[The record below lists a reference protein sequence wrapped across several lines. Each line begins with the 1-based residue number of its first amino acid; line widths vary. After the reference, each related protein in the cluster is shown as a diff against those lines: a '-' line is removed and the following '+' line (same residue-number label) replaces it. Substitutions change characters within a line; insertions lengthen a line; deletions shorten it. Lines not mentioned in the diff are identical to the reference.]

1 MPDERMQIADNLAR
15 VNARVD
21 AACRR
26 AGRPRHSVTLVAV
39 TKYARVEWVRVLIEL
54 GVRQLGESRPQQ
66 LVERAALFGPEI
78 EWHLI
83 GTLQRNK
90 ARRVLPIARLI
101 HAVDS
106 LKLLDA
112 LDRMAGEEQRRSRV
126 LLEVNLTGEATKHGF
141 SREELLSQWPEVCRA
156 EHVEVAGLMT
166 MAAETEDPE
175 GARPT
180 FAALRQLRDELAPQ
194 SAGAHSLTE
203 LSMGMTGDYEV
214 AIEEGATFIRI
225 GSALFE
231 GLEA

>member
-1 MPDERMQIADNLAR
+1 MPDDRPQIAANLAR
-15 VNARVD
+15 INDRID

-26 AGRPRHSVTLVAV
+26 AGRPRESVTLVAV
-39 TKYARVEWVRVLIEL
+39 TKYARIEWVQTLVEL

-66 LVERAALFGPEI
+66 LAERASLFGPEI

-90 ARRVLPIARLI
+90 ARRVLPLARLI

-106 LKLLDA
+106 LRLLEA
-112 LDRMAGEEQRRSRV
+112 LDRIAGEDQLRPRV

-141 SREELLSQWPEVCRA
+141 SREELLSKWPEVSRA
-156 EHVEVAGLMT
+156 QHVEVAGLMT
-166 MAAETEDPE
+166 MAVETADPE
-175 GARPT
+175 IARPT
-180 FAALRQLRDELAPQ
+180 FAALRQLRDELAAQP
-194 SAGAHSLTE
+194 GGVHPLTE
-203 LSMGMTGDYEV
+203 LSMGMTGDFEI
-214 AIEEGATFIRI
+214 AIEEGATFVRI